1 MFNNVT
7 IKTRYDEILLPSF
20 LKNNKHTM
28 KHSVDMIKDW
38 ASSIKADK
46 PREITVYKDGKA
58 TTTKAK

>member
-1 MFNNVT
+1 
-7 IKTRYDEILLPSF
+7 
-20 LKNNKHTM
+20 M